1 MQGEN
6 IRQSL
11 HSGQPVYGTH
21 FCGLSS
27 SIAVQIMASA
37 PLDFV
42 FMCAEHI
49 PLDRSELATL
59 FQLFAG
65 RGISPAVRIP
75 NACEHHAAMALD
87 AGAQGIVAP
96 YVETVEDVRKVA
108 SVVRYRPIKGRML
121 EQIVTGT
128 RKPAPKTKEFLDR
141 FNRHNYTI
149 IGIES
154 APAYENLDALINEP
168 GVDGVFIGLHDMS
181 VSLEIPE
188 EWENPKC
195 WEVVEDIVVRC
206 RAAGVGV
213 GLHVHPLLHD
223 FERVQKL
230 VELGMNWILDGADV
244 TQAVKGLTDRRTL
257 LLGAPADRPADE
269 SVVEVSSCIST

>member
-11 HSGQPVYGTH
+11 HSGKQVYGTH

-49 PLDRSELATL
+49 PLDRAELATL

-75 NACEHHAAMALD
+75 NPCEHHTAMALD
-87 AGAQGIVAP
+87 AGAQGIVVP

-121 EQIVTGT
+121 KQFVNGKRE
-128 RKPAPKTKEFLDR
+128 PDPKTQAFLDR
-141 FNRHNYTI
+141 FNRNNYTV

-154 APAYENLDALINEP
+154 APAYENLDALISEP

-188 EWENPKC
+188 EWDNPKC

-223 FERVQKL
+223 FSRIQKL
-230 VELGMNWILDGADV
+230 VALGMNWILDGADV
-244 TQAVKGLTDRRTL
+244 TQAVKSLTDRRTML
-257 LLGAPADRPADE
+257 IGAPDDRLADDSA
-269 SVVEVSSCIST
+269 VEVSSCISP